1 MIRTTLHRG
10 SGQVVH
16 IRELSKRL
24 LRKGFNITVFTFKED
39 EDISPVE
46 VETVKFKG
54 SNIPFIRNFGF
65 TAKCGMLIKSF
76 DLIHTQYHPAII
88 TGNLVHALR
97 GLPHIF
103 TFHGYAPIRSWRN
116 PAQKLKM
123 LDHTLG
129 TLFALRSG
137 VTRVIAVSHY
147 LKRVLMKR
155 YRFDESR
162 ISVIHNG
169 VDLEMFKP
177 RMDVENLRERYGIS
191 DSPSVL
197 YLGRMDPYK
206 GVEYLLRAAHIVVEH
221 IPKVKFIIAG
231 GSRFDRSNVQ
241 DYLTSSKIR
250 RSTIFT
256 GYLPRS
262 EIPLLYS
269 ACEVFCYPS
278 MWEGFGLTPAE
289 AQASAKPVVAFNH
302 CAIPEVVK
310 HGETGILVNP
320 GDYKKLADAIVRLLS
335 DPDLRRRMGEEGRR
349 RVEKLFNWDEAA
361 DKTIEVYRQVAESR
375 R

>member
-24 LRKGFNITVFTFKED
+24 LRKGFNVTVFTFKED

>member
-24 LRKGFNITVFTFKED
+24 IRKGFNVTVFTFKED